1 MVNNELSAVLSQIA
15 QKGFMVKAEI
25 GISLREFLC
34 RQGIPDRYV
43 EETITTL
50 FIDGKPV
57 DDIDAAHI
65 KEGSTLSLSAAM
77 PGLVGATMRRGGVY
91 STLRSDISYHEDQ
104 DLRAVGEGPREGII
118 RIKLFNMLLRD
129 LVPVFFEKGV
139 YVTRAEAAF
148 FPKEVLKDFHP
159 SDIEEQRELVYIKLN
174 LSGVSA

>member
-1 MVNNELSAVLSQIA
+1 MMNNELSAVLSQIA
-15 QKGFMVKAEI
+15 QKGFMVKAEL
-25 GISLREFLC
+25 GISIREFLR

-77 PGLVGATMRRGGVY
+77 PGLVGATMRRAGVY
-91 STLRSDISYHEDQ
+91 SGLRSAISYHENQ
-104 DLRAVGEGPREGII
+104 ELRAVGEGPHEGFI
-118 RIKLFNMLLRD
+118 RIKLFNRLLKD

-139 YVTRAEAAF
+139 YVTGAEAAI
-148 FPKEVLKDFHP
+148 FPKEVLDDCHI
-159 SDIEEQRELVYIKLN
+159 SDREEQRELFYIKLN